1 MDVQTLCLGVLTMGD
16 ASGYEIKKV
25 LEGPFRHFYDASF
38 GSIYPA
44 LNKLQTA
51 GLVTCNYAAQDKRPD
66 KKVYSL
72 TVDGRLELVREL
84 REPPGA
90 DRIRSEFLATMMFA
104 ELLPANYIATVIDD
118 RERGLRDTIAHLEEA
133 ERDEAMSP
141 GKSFVN
147 GYGLAVCRAAL
158 AYMEENRHL
167 VESEALLAQVERDR
181 SGTSVAMAADGD
193 D

>member
-25 LEGPFRHFYDASF
+25 LEGPFRHFFDASF

-44 LNKLQTA
+44 LNKLQSA
-51 GLVTCNYAAQDKRPD
+51 GLVTCNYEPQDKRPD

-72 TVDGRLELVREL
+72 TVDGRLALLREL
-84 REPPGA
+84 RQAPGE
-90 DRIRSEFLATMMFA
+90 DRVRSDFLATMIFA
-104 ELLPANYIATVIDD
+104 ELLPANYIARIVDARIDH
-118 RERGLRDTIAHLEEA
+118 LQKFVAHLEDVEQDA
-133 ERDEAMSP
+133 SLSP
-141 GKSFVN
+141 GKRFVN
-147 GYGLAVCRAAL
+147 GYGLAVYRAAL

-181 SGTSVAMAADGD
+181 RGEAAAQHADGD

>member
-44 LNKLQTA
+44 LNKLQA
-51 GLVTCNYAAQDKRPD
+51 GGLVTCNYEPQDKRPD

-72 TVDGRLELVREL
+72 TVDGRLELLNEL
-84 REPPGA
+84 RQVPGE
-90 DRIRSEFLATMMFA
+90 DRVRSDFLATMIFA
-104 ELLPANYIATVIDD
+104 ELLPANYISRIVDARID
-118 RERGLRDTIAHLEEA
+118 ELRNCIEHLERVDGDA
-133 ERDEAMSP
+133 TLSP
-141 GKSFVN
+141 GKRFVN
-147 GYGLAVCRAAL
+147 GYGLAVYRAAL
-158 AYMEENRHL
+158 AYMEDNRYL
-167 VESEALLAQVERDR
+167 VESEALLAQVERDQR
-181 SGTSVAMAADGD
+181 GEVAAASAEGD

>member
-51 GLVTCNYAAQDKRPD
+51 GLVTCNYESQDKRPD

-72 TVDGRLELVREL
+72 TVDGRLELVRVL
-84 REPPGA
+84 RKVPGQ
-90 DRIRSEFLATMMFA
+90 DRVRSDFLATMVFA
-104 ELLPANYIATVIDD
+104 ELLPTNYIARVIDD
-118 RERGLRDTIAHLEEA
+118 RADTLRESIAHLEDNACGHEG
-133 ERDEAMSP
+133 SP
-141 GKSFVN
+141 GKRFVN
-147 GYGLAVCRAAL
+147 GYGLAVYRAAL
-158 AYMEENRHL
+158 AYLEENRHL

-181 SGTSVAMAADGD
+181 RGEPAPAAAEGD